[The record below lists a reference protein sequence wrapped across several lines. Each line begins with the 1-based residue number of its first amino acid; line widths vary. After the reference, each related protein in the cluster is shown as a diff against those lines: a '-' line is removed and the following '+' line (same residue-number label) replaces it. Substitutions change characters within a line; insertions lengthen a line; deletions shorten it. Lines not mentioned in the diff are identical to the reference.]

1 MTNDVDAPSRPGKG
15 GVVPPLEHR
24 WQPGQSG
31 NPAGRTTAGASVR
44 EWINAFAAY
53 THEEMQAVMTD
64 PKATNAK
71 TAAARAWLHATTDR
85 CTKQGVPI
93 AGPDLDRIMGHT
105 ELSVAQAERNKRL
118 DDGKPT
124 DNVVTGVV
132 MRVVGPRRDVV
143 EDRG

>member
-1 MTNDVDAPSRPGKG
+1 MSDSQDKPRSKGEFPSRKDQF
-15 GVVPPLEHR
+15 R
-24 WQPGQSG
+24 PGQSG
-31 NPAGRTTAGASVR
+31 NPSGRPTAGASVR

-71 TAAARAWLHATTDR
+71 TAAARGLHATTDR

-132 MRVVGPRRDVV
+132 MRVVGPRRDV
-143 EDRG
+143 ETQGTA